1 MPRFFFNSIVVAVAV
16 TIGNLVFSPMLGYAL
31 AKLQFGGK
39 GVLLGLVLATLML
52 PGAAILVPQFVLMSA
67 LGLVNTYPAL
77 ILPFLA
83 GPFGVFLTRQFF
95 SGLPDELLEAARMD
109 GASEFRIF
117 WTIAMPLAGPV
128 LATLGILTF
137 LGTWNSFIYPLV
149 MAQEPE
155 MYTLPVALATF
166 ATGQYQADHGMLM
179 AGAWSSSCPSSS
191 SSWCSSAGSPK
202 ASRRP
207 VSRADVDGG
216 PSGRQPGGTDHAPAP
231 TPSAPRRRFSAGHR
245 GRCLSGSR
253 GSRSSGLSAAQRA
266 TLLGYAE
273 DTWASFVAMTDA
285 ETGLPADSLA
295 ADGTPEHPDVD
306 DEHRRVHVEHGR
318 RGTPRLH
325 HARRGGGPPGDD
337 PRLARDDGAA

>member
-1 MPRFFFNSIVVAVAV
+1 MTAVARPAPQRVAGSPQRSRASIVLYVLLTLGLVLMIAPFVWMVLGSFKPQGEFLRLPPTWLPEQPTTGNFQRLVDQLDLPRFFFNSLVVAVAV
-16 TIGNLVFSPMLGYAL
+16 TLGNLVFAPMLGYAL
-31 AKLQFGGK
+31 AKLQFAGK
-39 GVLLGLVLATLML
+39 GVLMGLVLATLML

-77 ILPFLA
+77 VLPFLA

-137 LGTWNSFIYPLV
+137 LSSWNAFIYPLV

-179 AGAWSSSCPSSS
+179 AGALVLVLPIL
-191 SSWCSSAGSPK
+191 
-202 ASRRP
+202 
-207 VSRADVDGG
+207 VIFV
-216 PSGRQPGGTDHAPAP
+216 
-231 TPSAPRRRFSAGHR
+231 
-245 GRCLSGSR
+245 L
-253 GSRSSGLSAAQRA
+253 LQRWITEGIA
-266 TLLGYAE
+266 T
-273 DTWASFVAMTDA
+273 
-285 ETGLPADSLA
+285 TGLK
-295 ADGTPEHPDVD
+295 G
-306 DEHRRVHVEHGR
+306 
-318 RGTPRLH
+318 
-325 HARRGGGPPGDD
+325 
-337 PRLARDDGAA
+337 